1 MLVCGIDDA
10 GRGAVIGPL
19 VIAGVL
25 VEEENVHKLVEIGVK
40 DSKAL
45 TPKRRERLTEEILK
59 IVKDHYIVKLKPSEI
74 DRVVEAGKKLHK
86 LNRLEAQAM
95 AEVVRRLKPDIVYVD
110 ASDVSA
116 ERFGRHILE
125 EVPFKVKIVSK
136 HRADKIYPVVS
147 AASILAKVERDRAIA
162 ELRRRYGDFGSGYI
176 TDVKTVRFLE
186 RWIRTH
192 GSYPDFV
199 RKSWKPAKRLKDR
212 ASPGQA
218 RLL

>member
-176 TDVKTVRFLE
+176 TDAKTARFLE

>member
-1 MLVCGIDDA
+1 
-10 GRGAVIGPL
+10 
-19 VIAGVL
+19 
-25 VEEENVHKLVEIGVK
+25 
-40 DSKAL
+40 
-45 TPKRRERLTEEILK
+45 
-59 IVKDHYIVKLKPSEI
+59 
-74 DRVVEAGKKLHK
+74 
-86 LNRLEAQAM
+86 
-95 AEVVRRLKPDIVYVD
+95 
-110 ASDVSA
+110 
-116 ERFGRHILE
+116 
-125 EVPFKVKIVSK
+125 
-136 HRADKIYPVVS
+136 VVS

-176 TDVKTVRFLE
+176 TDAKTARFLE